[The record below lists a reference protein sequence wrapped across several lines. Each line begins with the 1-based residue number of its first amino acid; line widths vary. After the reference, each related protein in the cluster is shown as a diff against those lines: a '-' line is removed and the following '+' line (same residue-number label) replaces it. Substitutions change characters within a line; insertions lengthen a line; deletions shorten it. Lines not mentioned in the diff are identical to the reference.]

1 LLTLRPFPLQR
12 QILPREF
19 EGSPQGRKHCLAGCD
34 SSLRITVR
42 PHPLYPV
49 DLLGHSS
56 LAFEDMALSQRERI
70 FSHLPSLIM
79 VGLPLIHFAGQ
90 FLILF
95 R

>member
-1 LLTLRPFPLQR
+1 MLSG
-12 QILPREF
+12 EF
-19 EGSPQGRKHCLAGCD
+19 QSSPQGREHCLAGFD
-34 SSLRITVR
+34 SSLGITVSL
-42 PHPLYPV
+42 HPLYSI

-56 LAFEDMALSQRERI
+56 LTFEDMALSQRERV